1 MYNGYCC
8 GRQSNNDDEIG
19 RIHMGFLIEWVT
31 NIILFILLATVIDM
45 LLPNSSMQKY
55 TKMVTGL
62 LLIAIILT
70 PIFKLISKDFETAL
84 GSIPSYQAPGEKN
97 MKNSID
103 LKKKEIQAQQHAYI
117 LEEMAVQLKKDVKE
131 ELMEQYGLEIAKI
144 DLATNEESDQ
154 AFPDNLQKV
163 TVLLKQPENEVKTVE
178 AIKQVE
184 INTETPLPSKSST
197 EEAEK
202 IAAFLSQKWN
212 VTEKTVEV
220 SIEGGIKKNNG

>member
-1 MYNGYCC
+1 VEY
-8 GRQSNNDDEIG
+8 
-19 RIHMGFLIEWVT
+19 LKEWVM

-84 GSIPSYQAPGEKN
+84 ASIPLDQVPGEKN
-97 MKNSID
+97 MKNSMD
-103 LKKKEIQAQQHAYI
+103 SQKKEIQASLHAYI
-117 LEEMAVQLKKDVKE
+117 LEEMAVKLKKGVEE

-144 DLATNEESDQ
+144 EIATKGEGDLTNSE
-154 AFPDNLQKV
+154 NLQKV
-163 TVLLKQPENEVKTVE
+163 IVLLKQPENKVKTVE
-178 AIKQVE
+178 AIKQIQ
-184 INTETPLPSKSST
+184 INTETPLPSKKSSENT
-197 EEAEK
+197 EK

-212 VTEKTVEV
+212 ITEKVVEV
-220 SIEGGIKKNNG
+220 SIEGGIKK

>member
-1 MYNGYCC
+1 M
-8 GRQSNNDDEIG
+8 D
-19 RIHMGFLIEWVT
+19 FLKEWVT

-70 PIFKLISKDFETAL
+70 PIFKLISKDFETTMS
-84 GSIPSYQAPGEKN
+84 SIPSYQAPGEKN

-103 LKKKEIQAQQHAYI
+103 LKKKEIQASQHAYI

-131 ELMEQYGLEIAKI
+131 ELMNQYGLEIEKI
-144 DLATNEESDQ
+144 DLAVNAESDK
-154 AFPDNLQKV
+154 AFPENLQKV
-163 TVLLKQPENEVKTVE
+163 TVLLKQPDSGVKTVE
-178 AIKQVE
+178 AIKQIE
-184 INTETPLPSKSST
+184 INTEKPLPSEGST
-197 EEAEK
+197 VKTEK
-202 IAAFLSQKWN
+202 IASFLSQKWN
-212 VTEKTVEV
+212 VPEKTVEV

>member
-1 MYNGYCC
+1 
-8 GRQSNNDDEIG
+8 
-19 RIHMGFLIEWVT
+19 MGFLIEWVT

-70 PIFKLISKDFETAL
+70 PIFKLISKDFETTL